1 MLKELF
7 NVNDSFF
14 SILIENIITGKKEII
29 RFTYSDLVTDSYRE
43 KAKPYSGEEYVTCG
57 ANLNGHRLPRKDL
70 SGLSLQRT
78 IEYIRTAMQ
87 DSKYLPDFYILGGF
101 FQNANGQASFRIYRY
116 SDSRPY
122 IYIRRPSGYGYNAYR
137 LVEEKNEVIA
147 VRLTDVTSSPQTVVL
162 TQENVENIKR
172 VIKEKSYMTYTF

>member
-7 NVNDSFF
+7 DMSDSIC
-14 SILIENIITGKKEII
+14 SVLLENIITGKTEIFD
-29 RFTYSDLVTDSYRE
+29 FTYSDLITDSFQE
-43 KAKPYSGEEYVTCG
+43 KVKPYSGSEYVTCG

-101 FQNANGQASFRIYRY
+101 FQSANGQDSFRIHRY
-116 SDSRPY
+116 SDTRPY
-122 IYIRRPSGYGYNAYR
+122 VYIRRPSSYGYNAYR

-162 TQENVENIKR
+162 TQESVETIKR
-172 VIKEKSYMTYTF
+172 IIKEKSYMTYMF